1 MRILLMCEGQNEE
14 VLLNCLLNVDA
25 LKFTRDDLIGRWAYP
40 IRQLSHPTVKTEL
53 KHYGHPVKVYRAG
66 DKQTDKFAIPK
77 DLKNIVSS
85 SEIYKYCTK
94 PELEMLLILN
104 EGLERE
110 YEKVKSSESPKSFA
124 KKNVRYNGRKY
135 DQSSEFLKMYYGGSN
150 VTNLISNIKQYKIYK
165 KQHNRDELYLA
176 DILK

>member
-1 MRILLMCEGQNEE
+1 
-14 VLLNCLLNVDA
+14 
-25 LKFTRDDLIGRWAYP
+25 
-40 IRQLSHPTVKTEL
+40 
-53 KHYGHPVKVYRAG
+53 
-66 DKQTDKFAIPK
+66 
-77 DLKNIVSS
+77 
-85 SEIYKYCTK
+85 
-94 PELEMLLILN
+94 MLLILN

-124 KKNVRYNGRKY
+124 KKNIRYNGRKY

>member
-1 MRILLMCEGQNEE
+1 
-14 VLLNCLLNVDA
+14 
-25 LKFTRDDLIGRWAYP
+25 
-40 IRQLSHPTVKTEL
+40 
-53 KHYGHPVKVYRAG
+53 
-66 DKQTDKFAIPK
+66 
-77 DLKNIVSS
+77 
-85 SEIYKYCTK
+85 
-94 PELEMLLILN
+94 MLLILN

-110 YEKVKSSESPKSFA
+110 YEKVKSSESPKSYA
-124 KKNVRYNGRKY
+124 KKNIRYNGRKY